1 MPTTLSPIKSKLSPS
16 DIVLLFEPSSPIV
29 IDECCKLAF
38 VIPAEP
44 DKLELVRPVIVL
56 LSATIVLRASVSI
69 EVSVI

>member
-1 MPTTLSPIKSKLSPS
+1 MTLSPIKFKLSPS

-44 DKLELVRPVIVL
+44 DKLELVMPL
-56 LSATIVLRASVSI
+56 LSYYYLLRLFYVSVSV
-69 EVSVI
+69 EDLL